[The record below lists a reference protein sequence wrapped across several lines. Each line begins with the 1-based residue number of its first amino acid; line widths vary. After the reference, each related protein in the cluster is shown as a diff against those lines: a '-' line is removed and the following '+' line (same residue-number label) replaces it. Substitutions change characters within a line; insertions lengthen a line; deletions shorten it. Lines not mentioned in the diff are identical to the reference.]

1 MGEEWADQCKVE
13 HAVGIKWGWDF
24 RLLCYEV
31 SSCFHGGLVSLADGN
46 SHLGPFVLTTE
57 LLPLL
62 KKSAEKSEDV
72 RVVKV

>member
-1 MGEEWADQCKVE
+1 
-13 HAVGIKWGWDF
+13 
-24 RLLCYEV
+24 
-31 SSCFHGGLVSLADGN
+31 VSLADGN

-72 RVVKV
+72 RVVMV